1 MTRHLHEDPMSP
13 QTAEAFLDGLPR
25 MRAALLN
32 SRHILGAVAY
42 ARHMHE
48 LDNEER
54 DAKAIRR
61 RAQLRVVAGTALD
74 D

>member
-1 MTRHLHEDPMSP
+1 MSP
-13 QTAEAFLDGLPR
+13 QTAQAFLDGLPR

-32 SRHILGAVAY
+32 SRRILGPVAY

-48 LDNEER
+48 HELDTEER

-74 D
+74 E

>member
-1 MTRHLHEDPMSP
+1 
-13 QTAEAFLDGLPR
+13 

-32 SRHILGAVAY
+32 SRRILGPVAY

-48 LDNEER
+48 LDTEER

-61 RAQLRVVAGTALD
+61 RAQLRVIAGTALD
-74 D
+74 G